1 MDLQPYGRGMMIM
14 GLILVAVG
22 AVFWLSP
29 RVPWIGHLPG
39 DVFIQQRDGVTFYF
53 PVTSSVL
60 VSLLLS
66 AILWLVGR
74 MK

>member
-22 AVFWLSP
+22 TVFWLSP
-29 RVPWIGHLPG
+29 RVPWIGRLPG
-39 DVFIQQRDGVTFYF
+39 DMLLQRDGMTFYF
-53 PVTSSVL
+53 PLTSSVL

-66 AILWLVGR
+66 AILWVAGR